1 MNTPTHRFTPLLH
14 AVIAGLLA
22 IQCQQ
27 ALATDAATG
36 GDAAAPS
43 ISSSTPLASALA
55 QSFRGPA
62 AAAAKTAS
70 QPRPGMHVVLRV
82 SVVDMIAHPDSGDV
96 RLAFRSKLL
105 KGSIAKTP
113 LAVAVAWRF

>member
-43 ISSSTPLASALA
+43 ISSPTPLASALA

-62 AAAAKTAS
+62 AAAAKTS
-70 QPRPGMHVVLRV
+70 QPRLGMHVVLRV
-82 SVVDMIAHPDSGDV
+82 TVVDMIAHPDSGDV